1 MGSSNGTHRCPIGD
15 CPAQIPGGRLMC
27 PRHWRLVPPNLKRAL
42 RRTGRDG
49 DGAGSGTQQAAVRA
63 CLDAVQAA
71 CEPACDQNLR
81 QMVRRFL
88 AGYRHPNHING
99 ESWDEEDVTRVIRV
113 LRCHPHKPDPRT
125 RRCLR
130 CGATLAS

>member
-1 MGSSNGTHRCPIGD
+1 MGSRNGTHRCPIGD

-27 PRHWRLVPPNLKRAL
+27 PRHWRLVPPNLKRSL

-49 DGAGSGTQQAAVRA
+49 DGAGSRTQQAAVRA
-63 CLDAVQAA
+63 CLDAVQAT

-99 ESWDEEDVTRVIRV
+99 ESWDEEDITRLIRV
-113 LRCHPHKPDPRT
+113 MRCHPHKPDPRT
-125 RRCLR
+125 RRCRR
-130 CGATLAS
+130 CGVTVGA

>member
-15 CPAQIPGGRLMC
+15 CPAQIPDGRLLC
-27 PRHWRLVPPNLKRAL
+27 PRHWRVVPPNLKRAL
-42 RRTGRDG
+42 RRDGRDG
-49 DGAGSGTQQAAVRA
+49 AGRAHQAAVGA

-71 CEPACDQNLR
+71 YRPGCDQNLR

-99 ESWDEEDVTRVIRV
+99 ESWDEEDITRLIRV
-113 LRCHPHKPDPRT
+113 MRCHPHKPDPRT
-125 RRCLR
+125 RRCRR
-130 CGATLAS
+130 CGVTVGA

>member
-15 CPAQIPGGRLMC
+15 CPAQIPSGRLMC
-27 PRHWRLVPPNLKRAL
+27 PRHWRLVPPNLKRTL
-42 RRTGRDG
+42 RRAGGGG
-49 DGAGSGTQQAAVRA
+49 DGAGSRTQQRAARA

-99 ESWDEEDVTRVIRV
+99 ESWDEEDITRVIRV

-130 CGATLAS
+130 CGATLAT

>member
-27 PRHWRLVPPNLKRAL
+27 PRHWRLVPSNLKRAL
-42 RRTGRDG
+42 RRAGGDG
-49 DGAGSGTQQAAVRA
+49 DGAGSRTQLAAVRA

-99 ESWDEEDVTRVIRV
+99 ESWDEEDITRVIRV

-130 CGATLAS
+130 CGATLAT